1 MGVSKVVY
9 NKKTLVDLTGSTV
22 TPETLIK
29 GATAFNSKGEKI
41 AGSAEKI
48 NCYLENDT
56 EQIPLTSM
64 TLANSDANF
73 YIDIGTE
80 NKEIG
85 VLTFNAGRSS
95 EQYVEESYTG
105 GNLTGVNIVGVTAI
119 RAYQFYNCSTLS
131 TITLSTGLVSLG
143 DNAFNGCSDLKS
155 VQFPAEVETVGAK
168 AFANC
173 TGLQTAR
180 FNGTP
185 TSIASDAFTGCTKLT
200 TIIVPWIEGTVP
212 GAPWGATNAMVQYL
226 A

>member
-9 NKKTLVDLTGSTV
+9 NKKTLVDLTNSTV
-22 TPETLIK
+22 TEDTLIK
-29 GATAFNSKGEKI
+29 GATAFNAKGEKI
-41 AGSAEKI
+41 TG
-48 NCYLENDT
+48 NT
-56 EQIPLTSM
+56 EQISLGAM

-73 YIDIGTE
+73 YVDIGTE

-85 VLTFNAGRSS
+85 ALTFNAGRSS
-95 EQYVEESYTG
+95 EQYVEESYTNG
-105 GNLTGVNIVGVTAI
+105 ILTGISMIGITAI

-131 TITLSTGLVSLG
+131 AIILPTGLVSVG
-143 DNAFNGCSDLKS
+143 NNAFDGCSGLNAI
-155 VQFPAEVETVGAK
+155 QFPAEIDTVGAK

-173 TGLQTAR
+173 MSLQSAR

-200 TIIVPWIEGTVP
+200 TIIVPWTEGSVS
-212 GAPWGATNAMVQYL
+212 GAPWGATNATVQYL